1 MEVLDLK
8 FYSNDLYKD
17 VTIREYF
24 YCIMK
29 SLWEQQEYFSGKRP
43 LGNSDWDGDLIKCLI
58 QNKLIKGK
66 IDKDGYIDKYSYKEL
81 NNFVI
86 DKIFKPLFG
95 V

>member
-8 FYSNDLYKD
+8 FYSNDLYKE

-24 YCIMK
+24 YHLMK
-29 SLWEQQEYFSGKRP
+29 TLWEEQENFSGKRP

-58 QNKLIKGK
+58 QNKLIKGT
-66 IDKDGYIDKYSYKEL
+66 IDEDGYIDDYDYKEI
-81 NNFVI
+81 NKFVI
-86 DKIFKPLFG
+86 NKIFKTLFG